1 MKIRDDDARYVPR
14 QGPSKHAAISR
25 HDQEH
30 SRPRHIPD
38 DDLSSDWQLVDKSEI
53 VTSFQ
58 MDAVLQ
64 ISRNEQPRPVIAFL
78 DTLADITCISENLMK
93 SLPGEEKAE
102 RQPVHIQPYTLD
114 DRPIQVIGRSTIYI
128 AWEGTGF
135 KKLVVYI
142 CSNPFRGDL
151 LLSGDFIKENGLLV
165 PGAGSVKHVSRDLEP
180 GAQVAVCRISVRGPK
195 LRPLQ
200 QGPKIDPPSQPPPRG
215 TPGMRMSGQPR
226 G

>member
-14 QGPSKHAAISR
+14 QGPSRHTAISR

-38 DDLSSDWQLVDKSEI
+38 DDLSSDWHLVDKRTESEV

-58 MDAVLQ
+58 MDAELQ
-64 ISRNEQPRPVIAFL
+64 ISRNEQSRPVIAFL
-78 DTLADITCISENLMK
+78 DTGADITCISENLMK
-93 SLPGEEKAE
+93 SLPGEGKAE
-102 RQPVHIQPYTLD
+102 KQPVHIQPYALD
-114 DRPIQVIGRSTIYI
+114 DKPIHIIGRSTIYI

-151 LLSGDFIKENGLLV
+151 LLSGNFIKENGLLV
-165 PGAGSVKHVSRDLEP
+165 PGAGPVKHISRDLEP
-180 GAQVAVCRISVRGPK
+180 GLQVAVRRISVRGPK

-200 QGPKIDPPSQPPPRG
+200 QGPKTDPPSQPPPRG
-215 TPGMRMSGQPR
+215 TPGMRMSG
-226 G
+226 